1 MPSRLKAF
9 TATAGALLAAGA
21 LCASTASAA
30 PVLYGATGVAEDD
43 SLPASNLYTVDPA
56 TGATTSIGSIGKAI
70 TGLAVDNADGGKLY
84 GVTAG
89 VYLDGKERQLLR
101 INPAT
106 GASTVVGSLGPNEI
120 EDIAFNALGQLYG
133 WNETGDDLYAIN
145 KGTGAITKTGESNLG
160 VTYGDGLAF
169 DKNGWL
175 WAALDGD
182 SGSLY
187 TLNPATGAAAKG
199 VRITGS
205 PNSTGNLISSAD
217 FACDGS
223 TLYGVVNDF
232 GGAANLVTV
241 DTATGKITNKGALP
255 AGLDSIAWG
264 GCPPPPQTDVGGS
277 VPATLSLG
285 LKGGS
290 PVLGPF
296 VPGLAAEYQ
305 ASVDANVISTAA
317 DATLSVADASAVSP
331 GKLVNGAFSLPQP
344 LLAKATTVSAPAA
357 AFAALS
363 GTPLT
368 LTTWSSPVSNDTA
381 TIAFKQAIGATDALR
396 TGVYAKT
403 LTFTLSTTTP

>member
-9 TATAGALLAAGA
+9 TAAAGALLAAGA

-43 SLPASNLYTVDPA
+43 TLPASSLYTIDPA
-56 TGATTSIGSIGKAI
+56 TGASTPVGSIGKAI

-89 VYLDGKERQLLR
+89 VYLDGKERFLLR
-101 INPAT
+101 IDPAT
-106 GASTVVGSLGPNEI
+106 GASTVVGSLGANEI
-120 EDIAFNALGQLYG
+120 EDIAFSALGQLYG
-133 WNETGDDLYAIN
+133 WNETGDDLYAID
-145 KGTGAITKTGESNLG
+145 KATGALTKTGESNLG

-187 TLNPATGAAAKG
+187 TLNPTTGQAAKG
-199 VRITGS
+199 LRLTGS
-205 PNSTGNLISSAD
+205 PNASGNLISSAD

-223 TLYGVVNDF
+223 TLWGVVNDF
-232 GGAANLVTV
+232 GGAANLVTI
-241 DTATGKITNKGALP
+241 DTATGKIANKGALP

-264 GCPPPPQTDVGGS
+264 GCPPPPQTTVGGA
-277 VPATLSLG
+277 VPATLSLA
-285 LKGGS
+285 LTGGS
-290 PVLGPF
+290 AVLGPF
-296 VPGLAAEYQ
+296 IPGVANEYMT
-305 ASVDANVISTAA
+305 SVTTNVISTAGESA
-317 DATLSVADASAVSP
+317 LSVADASTVSP
-331 GKLVNGAFSLPQP
+331 GKLVNGAFSLPQS
-344 LLAKATTVSAPAA
+344 LQVKATTVGAPTA
-357 AFAALS
+357 AFAPLGA
-363 GTPLT
+363 TPTLLT
-368 LTTWSSPVSNDTA
+368 AWTAPVSNDVA
-381 TIAFKQAIGATDALR
+381 TVAFKQAIGATDALR